1 MEIIILQ
8 ITQEFKVA
16 SFHLFFFLCW
26 FSFFS
31 FFFCIFTSM
40 VLVITRRTNCLPTF
54 SFLQR

>member
-31 FFFCIFTSM
+31 FFFLYFHFHGSCH
-40 VLVITRRTNCLPTF
+40 NAPH
-54 SFLQR
+54 